1 MCQVVNLFLSI
12 ETTPIS
18 VSTSRKVVVQIS
30 RLQMVFA
37 SGKLH
42 DDYVPALLNGVI
54 GILNNRFSPL
64 WDPALDCLVTLIRRY
79 NKIIWTQFV
88 QHLEYYQLRSLS
100 VEDAA
105 PALKSETFQPK
116 SIPSCYTISQFVL
129 FIIIIYILSCA
140 MLYRSFGHD

>member
-1 MCQVVNLFLSI
+1 MCQVVNLLLSI

-18 VSTSRKVVVQIS
+18 VSTSRKVVVLIS

-42 DDYVPALLNGVI
+42 DDYVPAILNGVI
-54 GILNNRFSPL
+54 GILHNRFSPL
-64 WDPALDCLVTLIRRY
+64 WDPVLDCLVTLIRRY

-88 QHLEYYQLRSLS
+88 QHLEYYQLKFLS
-100 VEDAA
+100 VEDATL
-105 PALKSETFQPK
+105 ALKCESFQPK

-129 FIIIIYILSCA
+129 FIIIFYSLSCA
-140 MLYRSFGHD
+140 MFYESFVHD

>member
-18 VSTSRKVVVQIS
+18 VSTSRKVVVLIS
-30 RLQMVFA
+30 RLQMIFA

-42 DDYVPALLNGVI
+42 DDYVPAILNGVI
-54 GILNNRFSPL
+54 GILHNRFSPL

-88 QHLEYYQLRSLS
+88 QHLEYYQLKSLS
-100 VEDAA
+100 VEDAV
-105 PALKSETFQPK
+105 PALKCETSQPN
-116 SIPSCYTISQFVL
+116 SIPSCYTIIQFVL
-129 FIIIIYILSCA
+129 FIIIFYTLSCA
-140 MLYRSFGHD
+140 MLYERFVHR